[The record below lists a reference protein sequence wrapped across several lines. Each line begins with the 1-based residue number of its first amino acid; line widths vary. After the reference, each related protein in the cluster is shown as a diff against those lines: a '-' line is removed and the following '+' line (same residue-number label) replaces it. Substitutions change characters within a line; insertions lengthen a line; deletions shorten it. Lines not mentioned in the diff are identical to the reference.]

1 MRRRKPVPPDRETDS
16 LAIGA
21 EALAAEATTLLS
33 GRYASFLNERR
44 HAVPSWAWVNALA
57 HRTQEDLAAI
67 ATVGAQP
74 EGEWRGLPDEWR
86 DAIVF
91 LAGDVISYARAAGL
105 STAEL
110 QRSRLVP
117 LELDLMRKSD
127 DAVRTPGQL
136 ATLVIAVLR
145 EHRSAR
151 PS

>member
-1 MRRRKPVPPDRETDS
+1 
-16 LAIGA
+16 
-21 EALAAEATTLLS
+21 
-33 GRYASFLNERR
+33 
-44 HAVPSWAWVNALA
+44 VNALA